1 MTMTRQTW
9 SCCGCVTE
17 TPAAPFKACPICAA
31 DDARDA
37 EREAENWSMQS
48 QNALLR
54 ANMALAAERTFRKNA
69 GPALAACTE
78 AAAVM
83 RGGAGDQQIG
93 AAFRAAFE
101 STGMDAQRVRP
112 WGLSTPLPAW
122 PETDHARADGMLL
135 WDAVALEQFARAHA
149 DAVAAP
155 LLARI
160 LELQCA
166 ANTSPPAA

>member
-1 MTMTRQTW
+1 MTRQTW

-37 EREAENWSMQS
+37 AREAENWSMQS
-48 QNALLR
+48 QNELLR
-54 ANMALAAERTFRKNA
+54 LNMALATERTFRKDA
-69 GPALAACTE
+69 APALSACAE

-83 RGGAGDQQIG
+83 LSGDCDQQIG
-93 AAFRAAFE
+93 AAFRAAIE
-101 STGMDAQRVRP
+101 SPGVAAQRVRP
-112 WGLSTPLPAW
+112 WGLSTPLPSW
-122 PETDHARADGMLL
+122 PETDHARDDGLLL
-135 WDAVALEQFARAHA
+135 WDAVALEQFARTHA

-155 LLARI
+155 LLAKL

>member
-9 SCCGCVTE
+9 ACCGCVTE
-17 TPAAPFKACPICAA
+17 TTAAPFRACPICAA

-48 QNALLR
+48 QNELLR
-54 ANMALAAERTFRKNA
+54 ANMALATERTFRQNA
-69 GPALAACTE
+69 APALSACAE

-83 RGGAGDQQIG
+83 LSGACDQQIG
-93 AAFRAAFE
+93 AAFRAAVE
-101 STGMDAQRVRP
+101 SLGMDAQRVRP
-112 WGLSTPLPAW
+112 WGLSTPLPTW
-122 PETDHARADGMLL
+122 PATDHARADGLLL
-135 WDAVALEQFARAHA
+135 WDAVALEQFARTHA

-155 LLARI
+155 LLTLI
-160 LELQCA
+160 LRLQCA